1 MMDKSD
7 PLRTAEVIAVGSEL
21 LGTTRLDTNS
31 LYLSG
36 RLGALG
42 IRLKAKTVV
51 GDDRRELARMVSAA
65 LERVDLIVLS
75 GGLGPT
81 DDDVTRDAVADALE
95 LPMAEDPAIVERIRA
110 RFAKRGLRMP
120 EVNRKQAMV
129 PRGATVLTNPL
140 GSAPGLMIDHGR
152 KVLLLLPGPPR
163 ELQAM
168 FEGLANGPLKERA
181 GNDRLFEAVLYV
193 TGQSESHVEEVAQP
207 LYSRWRDA
215 VPAIDTTILA
225 APGQVELHL
234 SMLFDDADRAA
245 RLLAE
250 ARTELAAALGPDVF
264 STDGRPMEQIVGDLL
279 SRHGWTIGVAESC
292 TGGLLQSRLTDVPGS
307 SAWVTGGIVAYSN
320 ALKSLFADVPAA
332 MIEEHGAVSEPVAV
346 ALAEGI
352 RARAG
357 SHVGVGITG
366 IAGPSGGT
374 EAKPVGTVA
383 VGVVGPEGSAH
394 VRTFWFLGNR
404 TQVKF
409 NATQAALDMVRR
421 LLLQAAR

>member
-1 MMDKSD
+1 MDRLMEKRA

-36 RLGALG
+36 RLGSLG
-42 IRLKAKTVV
+42 IRLKAKSVV
-51 GDDRRELARMVSAA
+51 GDDRRELARMLRAA
-65 LERVDLIVLS
+65 LERVDLVVLS

-81 DDDVTRDAVADALE
+81 DDDVTRDAVADVLE
-95 LPMAEDPAIVERIRA
+95 LPMAEDAAIVERIRA
-110 RFAKRGLRMP
+110 RFVKRGLRMP

-129 PRGATVLTNPL
+129 PRGATVLHNPM
-140 GSAPGLMIDHGR
+140 GSAPGLMIEHR
-152 KVLLLLPGPPR
+152 RNLVLLLPGPPR

-181 GNDRLFEAVLYV
+181 GNERLFQAVLYV

-215 VPAIDTTILA
+215 VPAIETTILA

-234 SMLFDDADRAA
+234 SMLSDDSDRAA
-245 RLLAE
+245 RLLAD
-250 ARTELAAALGPDVF
+250 ARTELAIALGPDVF
-264 STDGRPMEQIVGDLL
+264 STDGRPMEEIVGGLL
-279 SRHGWTIGVAESC
+279 ARRRWTIGVAESC

-320 ALKSLFADVPAA
+320 ALKWLFADVAA
-332 MIEEHGAVSEPVAV
+332 ALIEEHGAVSEPVAV

-357 SHVGVGITG
+357 SHIGVGITG

-383 VGVVGPEGSAH
+383 IAVAGPEGPAH

-421 LLLQAAR
+421 MLL